1 MKILIPEFKI
11 QRAISDLA
19 HDLTQ
24 FDEGRVDASDA
35 LQNNHDE
42 APVFL
47 GVLNGSFMFMADLV
61 KHMEKD
67 IYCDFIAVQSYEG
80 QVQGEMKLTKTP
92 KISLSNKRIYL
103 VEDIV
108 DTGNTINYIKA
119 WIEENFKNTEIHVI
133 SMIKRKS
140 DVSNNIDFFALEVG
154 EEWLVGFGLDDNEL
168 KRNYRNIYEI

>member
-19 HDLTQ
+19 QDLTQ
-24 FDEGRVDASDA
+24 FEGGRVDAMDA
-35 LQNNHDE
+35 LQNNHDKS
-42 APVFL
+42 PVFL

-67 IYCDFIAVQSYEG
+67 IYCDFVAVQSYDG
-80 QVQGEMKLTKTP
+80 QLQGELRMTKKP
-92 KISLSNKRIYL
+92 KKSLSNKRIYI

-108 DTGNTINYIKA
+108 DTGNTIKYIKS
-119 WIEENFKNTEIHVI
+119 WIESRYENTEIHVI

-140 DVSNNIDFFALEVG
+140 DVSNNIDFYALEIG
-154 EEWLVGFGLDDNEL
+154 EEFIYGMGLDDNEL